1 MSHASTVAEFFI
13 NENSLINFQRCN
25 ANTMDCTINVFE
37 ILQVFNNQYAAILR
51 NNVRDVGMFDHEF
64 LIYLQDK
71 ARQIG
76 RNFIFFYE
84 SIIPEQIINY
94 AKFYLRPNHAI
105 IIRHKIPTRHVF
117 IIAKDQH
124 NKTYIIDPQVSNQLC
139 DLDLQICI
147 NHMLDPS
154 KGEWEIIRTQPYLPP
169 VLDISDI
176 DMDVGFAFSSN
187 KKYKKGSR
195 KNSRNHKK
203 SRKNSKKKSKKRS
216 RKTYAFGVLG
226 SLKQKALSA
235 GKSAVEQVKKYGSGV
250 ASDLKSEAQTQ
261 ASALKQQAQTQATA
275 LKQQGKDYATQQIQ
289 KM

>member
-1 MSHASTVAEFFI
+1 MSQASTIAEFFI

-25 ANTMDCTINVFE
+25 PNTMDCTINVFE
-37 ILQVFNNQYAAILR
+37 ILQVFNNQDSAMLR
-51 NNVRDVGMFDHEF
+51 DNVRGVGMFDHEF
-64 LIYLQDK
+64 LVYLQDK

-76 RNFIFFYE
+76 RNFIFFSE
-84 SIIPEQIINY
+84 PIAPEQIINY
-94 AKFYLRPNHAI
+94 AKFYLRSNHAI

-139 DLDLQICI
+139 DLDMQICI
-147 NHMLDPS
+147 NHILDPAR
-154 KGEWEIIRTQPYLPP
+154 GEWEIIRTQPYLPP
-169 VLDISDI
+169 VLDMSDI
-176 DMDVGFAFSSN
+176 DMDVSFAFSSN
-187 KKYKKGSR
+187 KKYRKGSR

-203 SRKNSKKKSKKRS
+203 SRKKSRKNSKKSS
-216 RKTYAFGVLG
+216 RKTYAFGVFG

-261 ASALKQQAQTQATA
+261 ATALKQQAQQQATV

-289 KM
+289 KL

>member
-1 MSHASTVAEFFI
+1 MSQESTIAEFFI

-25 ANTMDCTINVFE
+25 PNTMDCTINVFE
-37 ILQVFNNQYAAILR
+37 ILQVFNNQDAAILR

-76 RNFIFFYE
+76 RNFIFFNE
-84 SIIPEQIINY
+84 SIAPEQIINY
-94 AKFYLRPNHAI
+94 AKFYLRSNHAI

-139 DLDLQICI
+139 DLDMQICI
-147 NHMLDPS
+147 NHMLDPAR
-154 KGEWEIIRTQPYLPP
+154 GEWEIIRTQPYLPP
-169 VLDISDI
+169 VLDMSDI
-176 DMDVGFAFSSN
+176 DMDVSFAFSSN
-187 KKYKKGSR
+187 KKYRKGSR
-195 KNSRNHKK
+195 KNSRKNSRKHKK
-203 SRKNSKKKSKKRS
+203 SRKNSKKRS
-216 RKTYAFGVLG
+216 RKTYAFGVFG
-226 SLKQKALSA
+226 TLKQKALSA
-235 GKSAVEQVKKYGSGV
+235 GKSAVEQVRKFGSGV

-261 ASALKQQAQTQATA
+261 STALKQQAQLQATA

-289 KM
+289 KL